1 MFPERIVLEALPLSV
16 LWVCYADEAKGI
28 FSGVFGAGGDDP
40 GKCGIPGEWR
50 CVVEGF
56 RPRSSEALDSG
67 VDVPGYGAP
76 GFRMAESIVGR
87 F

>member
-1 MFPERIVLEALPLSV
+1 M
-16 LWVCYADEAKGI
+16 CYADEAEGI
-28 FSGVFGAGGDDP
+28 FSGVFGDGGDDP

-56 RPRSSEALDSG
+56 GPRSSETLDSV
-67 VDVPGYGAP
+67 VDAPGYGAS
-76 GFRMAESIVGR
+76 GFRMAESVVGR